1 LFGEKLSS
9 APDNVD
15 FYNDLRIQYQHL
27 HHITRLNPECTVI
40 LKEIHLICFPKLLQ
54 SMKTRLTI
62 LTLGFILITGYST
75 KAQIGFG
82 VELYGGTQLSHLD
95 INSSVPET
103 LLFISSPLDVHFG
116 GTFLTTFR
124 PNWQI
129 ALQGEY
135 LRIPV
140 KENWTGGIS
149 VGEFK
154 RDAYAIYSLGL
165 RYTFEN
171 DYTAFYLQP
180 SFGLAS
186 NRYIVPNIPGSGN
199 IPGEEK
205 LAIGAVARAEV
216 GMKAYFKNKNYFLLG
231 LRHQIGFENLNKG
244 FYLSS
249 NFYRVG
255 SYGSYTGIFAG
266 IGLDFR
272 KR

>member
-1 LFGEKLSS
+1 M
-9 APDNVD
+9 
-15 FYNDLRIQYQHL
+15 
-27 HHITRLNPECTVI
+27 I
-40 LKEIHLICFPKLLQ
+40 LKEIHLICYLKLLKY
-54 SMKTRLTI
+54 MKTRLTI
-62 LTLGFILITGYST
+62 LTLGLILITVFST
-75 KAQIGFG
+75 KAQLGFG

-103 LLFISSPLDVHFG
+103 LLFVSSPLDVHFG

-135 LRIPV
+135 LRVPV
-140 KENWTGGIS
+140 KENWTGGINI
-149 VGEFK
+149 GEFK

-165 RYTFEN
+165 RYTFDN
-171 DYTAFYLQP
+171 DVVGFYLQP

-186 NRYIVPNIPGSGN
+186 NQYIVPNIPGSGN
-199 IPGEEK
+199 VPGAEK
-205 LAIGAVARAEV
+205 TAVGAVARAEV

-231 LRHQIGFENLNKG
+231 IRHQIGFENLNKG
-244 FYLSS
+244 FSLSS

-266 IGLDFR
+266 FGLDFR
-272 KR
+272 KRE